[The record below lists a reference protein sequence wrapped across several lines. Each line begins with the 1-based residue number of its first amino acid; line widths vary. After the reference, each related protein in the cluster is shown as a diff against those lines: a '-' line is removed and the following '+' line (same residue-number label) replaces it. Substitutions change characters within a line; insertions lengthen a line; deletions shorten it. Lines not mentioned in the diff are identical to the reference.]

1 MMTTSA
7 DDKAAP
13 RRLFL
18 VDGSGYIFRAFHAL
32 PPMTKSDGTPINAV
46 YGFCNML
53 IRLLDDMEAD
63 AIAVI
68 FDASARSFRNDI
80 YADYKANRP
89 EPPDELKPQ
98 FPLIREAV
106 RAFNVPCI
114 EVEGYEADDIIAT
127 YARQAAARG
136 ESVTIVSSDKDLM
149 QLVGDG
155 ICMYDPMRLKTIGPD
170 EVRERFGVGP
180 EKVVDVQALAGDST
194 DNVPGVPGI
203 GVKTAA
209 QLIEEYGDLD
219 TLLARAGEIKQNKR
233 RENLLK
239 FAEQARISREL
250 VKLDDQVPLEESID
264 DFDIREP
271 DPETL
276 LGFLRAQ
283 EFRTITARV
292 EAKLAQAGSVTKTEP
307 EISAPEMA
315 RYELVT
321 DAETL
326 AAWIARATEVGI
338 VAIDTETTS
347 LDPLRCDLVG
357 VSLAVEPGR
366 ACYIPIGHSV
376 NGSGQGDLSLDG

>member
-1 MMTTSA
+1 MTRSA

-63 AIAVI
+63 ALAVI

-80 YADYKANRP
+80 YAEYKANRP
-89 EPPDELKPQ
+89 ELPDELKPQ
-98 FPLIREAV
+98 FPLIRDAV

-114 EVEGYEADDIIAT
+114 ELEGYEADDIIAT

-136 ESVTIVSSDKDLM
+136 ETVTIVSSDKDLM

-292 EAKLAQAGSVTKTEP
+292 EAKLAIGDFREKKNSHQSTPASFFSFETSSATSATMTPALRAAGSVVFTTVSRGATSTPK
-307 EISAPEMA
+307 SSGV
-315 RYELVT
+315 LVSSGFFF
-321 DAETL
+321 AFMMF
-326 AAWIARATEVGI
+326 G
-338 VAIDTETTS
+338 
-347 LDPLRCDLVG
+347 
-357 VSLAVEPGR
+357 
-366 ACYIPIGHSV
+366 SV
-376 NGSGQGDLSLDG
+376 T